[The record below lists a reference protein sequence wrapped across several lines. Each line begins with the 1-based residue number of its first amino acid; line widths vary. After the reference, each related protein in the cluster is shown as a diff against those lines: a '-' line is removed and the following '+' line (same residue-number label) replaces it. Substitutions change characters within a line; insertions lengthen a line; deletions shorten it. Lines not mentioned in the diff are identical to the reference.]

1 MSVDDK
7 NDVLTQYSSAPL
19 DVEEL
24 LRMYQA
30 NPDNVNVLDCLA
42 FKYYTAEQLDKALEL
57 YKKIAKLEPENDSAH
72 YYMGN
77 IYYRKKQLIQAMM
90 EWKKVITL
98 NEGSKLAAKAQERID
113 AAMQQVR
120 ELKA

>member
-1 MSVDDK
+1 MADND
-7 NDVLTQYSSAPL
+7 DVLTQYSSAPL

-24 LRMYQA
+24 IRMYQA
-30 NPDNVNVLDCLA
+30 NPDNINVLDCLA

-57 YKKIAKLEPENDSAH
+57 YKKIVSIEPSNESAH

-77 IYYRKKQLIQAMM
+77 IYYRKKRLVAAMM
-90 EWKKVITL
+90 EWKKVVSL
-98 NEGSKLAAKAQERID
+98 NPDGRMAGKAQERID

-120 ELKA
+120 ELKS